1 MYSTTLDK
9 HITKYCKKF
18 GIAKATCSDEFAY
31 FPATETLTYTIF
43 QFTTDKPFIELI
55 NKKYNVNIAPFYFIF
70 SLLHEIGHHITFDE
84 LTDEEMENELFA
96 RTVIP
101 CLNENEQMEA
111 YINLAA
117 EDMATSWAIDYIDS
131 HLKECWETQKRF
143 MQIIDH
149 IYKKKSFQKVLTKL
163 T

>member
-1 MYSTTLDK
+1 
-9 HITKYCKKF
+9 
-18 GIAKATCSDEFAY
+18 
-31 FPATETLTYTIF
+31 
-43 QFTTDKPFIELI
+43 
-55 NKKYNVNIAPFYFIF
+55 
-70 SLLHEIGHHITFDE
+70 
-84 LTDEEMENELFA
+84 MENELFA

-111 YINLAA
+111 YVNLAA

-149 IYKKKSFQKVLTKL
+149 IYKKKSFVFQSLGEFFEILLVEEDLVLVVAESAVLFL
-163 T
+163 TALAFSDGQVIVVVPLRGFHIEEIGTLSCTDRLRIDILRISLLGTAPLVIFTVHDLSFNSICLQM